1 MILFKLSK
9 KKHHNN
15 KMSLEINVKNI
26 LNDFDIVSS
35 DEFLKIL
42 GQIMIEF
49 KSNLTVDYLKGKI
62 KKIMDLTIE
71 SEKKKQCKLLLP
83 YFNWYLQGL

>member
-1 MILFKLSK
+1 L
-9 KKHHNN
+9 
-15 KMSLEINVKNI
+15 SLEINVKNI

-35 DEFLKIL
+35 DEFLEIL
-42 GQIMIEF
+42 DQIMLEF

-83 YFNWYLQGL
+83 YFDWYLQGL

>member
-1 MILFKLSK
+1 
-9 KKHHNN
+9 
-15 KMSLEINVKNI
+15 MSLEINVKNI

-42 GQIMIEF
+42 GQIMLEF
-49 KSNLTVDYLKGKI
+49 KSNLTVDYHKGKI

-83 YFNWYLQGL
+83 YFDWYLQGL

>member
-1 MILFKLSK
+1 MKTK
-9 KKHHNN
+9 C

-26 LNDFDIVSS
+26 LNNFDAYSS

-42 GQIMIEF
+42 GQIMLEF

-62 KKIMDLTIE
+62 KKIMDLTTE

-83 YFNWYLQGL
+83 YFDWYLQGS

>member
-1 MILFKLSK
+1 MYQ
-9 KKHHNN
+9 NN

-42 GQIMIEF
+42 GQIMLEF

-83 YFNWYLQGL
+83 YFDWYLQGL

>member
-1 MILFKLSK
+1 
-9 KKHHNN
+9 
-15 KMSLEINVKNI
+15 MSLEIDVKTI
-26 LNDFDIVSS
+26 LNNFDIVSS
-35 DEFLKIL
+35 DEFLEIL
-42 GQIMIEF
+42 DQIMLEF

-83 YFNWYLQGL
+83 YFDWYLQGL